1 MPKKSTA
8 AHKAQAA
15 RRSQA
20 AARSQ
25 NVALV
30 RAPSV
35 TGVETAP
42 ATPDTAITP
51 GASAVTPTAPKPSP
65 SVVSAPRTS
74 SSAPKSS
81 ARTATATRPA
91 PTNAKPGAKPAAT
104 SQSQGTYASRD
115 QERRVARAREMRRI
129 REANMVTAEHY
140 RYVLH
145 DLRLTGI
152 LAALMFAVIIVLHFV
167 LG

>member
-15 RRSQA
+15 RRSQT

-30 RAPSV
+30 RAPGADAAS
-35 TGVETAP
+35 A
-42 ATPDTAITP
+42 APDTAVAT
-51 GASAVTPTAPKPSP
+51 GASAPTSTTPKPSA
-65 SVVSAPRTS
+65 SIASAPRTS
-74 SSAPKSS
+74 PSASKS
-81 ARTATATRPA
+81 ATRTATATRA
-91 PTNAKPGAKPAAT
+91 ATASAKPAAKPAAT
-104 SQSQGTYASRD
+104 SQGAYASRE

-152 LAALMFAVIIVLHFV
+152 LAALMFTVIIVLHFV

>member
-25 NVALV
+25 HVALV
-30 RAPSV
+30 RTSGA
-35 TGVETAP
+35 TGVETAS
-42 ATPDTAITP
+42 AAPDT
-51 GASAVTPTAPKPSP
+51 SVT
-65 SVVSAPRTS
+65 
-74 SSAPKSS
+74 SAPKSS
-81 ARTATATRPA
+81 ASAVSTPRTAPSAPKSAGRTATVTRPA
-91 PTNAKPGAKPAAT
+91 TTNTNAKPGAKAAAP
-104 SQSQGTYASRD
+104 SQNTHASRE
-115 QERRVARAREMRRI
+115 QERRVARAKEMRRI

-152 LAALMFAVIIVLHFV
+152 LAALMFTVIIVLHFV
-167 LG
+167 LS

>member
-30 RAPSV
+30 RATGA
-35 TGVETAP
+35 TGVETAS
-42 ATPDTAITP
+42 AAPDT
-51 GASAVTPTAPKPSP
+51 SVT
-65 SVVSAPRTS
+65 
-74 SSAPKSS
+74 SAPKSS
-81 ARTATATRPA
+81 ASAASTPRMSPSAPKSAARTATATRPA
-91 PTNAKPGAKPAAT
+91 TTNAKPGAKAAT
-104 SQSQGTYASRD
+104 PPQSAHASRE
-115 QERRVARAREMRRI
+115 QERRVARAKEMRRI

-152 LAALMFAVIIVLHFV
+152 LAALMFTVIIVLHFV
-167 LG
+167 LS

>member
-8 AHKAQAA
+8 AKAQAA

-30 RAPSV
+30 RASGA
-35 TGVETAP
+35 TGVEVSPSTAD
-42 ATPDTAITP
+42 AL
-51 GASAVTPTAPKPSP
+51 VTSAPKPS
-65 SVVSAPRTS
+65 APVASTSRAS
-74 SSAPKSS
+74 SSAPKS
-81 ARTATATRPA
+81 AGRTATATRPA
-91 PTNAKPGAKPAAT
+91 TANAKPGAKPVAP
-104 SQSQGTYASRD
+104 SQGAYASRE

-152 LAALMFAVIIVLHFV
+152 LAALMFTVIIVLHFV
-167 LG
+167 LS

>member
-15 RRSQA
+15 HRSQT

-30 RAPSV
+30 RAPGADAAS
-35 TGVETAP
+35 
-42 ATPDTAITP
+42 ATPDTSVAT
-51 GASAVTPTAPKPSP
+51 GASATTSTTPKPSA
-65 SVVSAPRTS
+65 SITSAPRTS
-74 SSAPKSS
+74 SSASKS
-81 ARTATATRPA
+81 ATRTATATRPA
-91 PTNAKPGAKPAAT
+91 TASAKPAAKPAAT
-104 SQSQGTYASRD
+104 SQGAYASRE

-152 LAALMFAVIIVLHFV
+152 LAALMFTVIIVLHFV

>member
-30 RAPSV
+30 RATGA
-35 TGVETAP
+35 TGVETAS
-42 ATPDTAITP
+42 AAPDT
-51 GASAVTPTAPKPSP
+51 SVT
-65 SVVSAPRTS
+65 
-74 SSAPKSS
+74 SAPKSS
-81 ARTATATRPA
+81 ASAASTPRTSPSAPKSAARTATATRPA
-91 PTNAKPGAKPAAT
+91 TTATTNAKPGAKAAT
-104 SQSQGTYASRD
+104 PPQGTHAARE
-115 QERRVARAREMRRI
+115 QERRVARAKEMRRI

-152 LAALMFAVIIVLHFV
+152 LAALMFTVIIVLHFV
-167 LG
+167 LS

>member
-30 RAPSV
+30 RAPGA
-35 TGVETAP
+35 TGVETATTSAAP
-42 ATPDTAITP
+42 ATP
-51 GASAVTPTAPKPSP
+51 VTSAPKPSA
-65 SVVSAPRTS
+65 SAASTPRAS
-74 SSAPKSS
+74 SSAPKS
-81 ARTATATRPA
+81 AGRTATATRPA
-91 PTNAKPGAKPAAT
+91 TTNAKPGAKPAT
-104 SQSQGTYASRD
+104 PPQGAYASRE
-115 QERRVARAREMRRI
+115 QERRVARAKEMRRI

-152 LAALMFAVIIVLHFV
+152 LAAAMFTVIIVLHFV

>member
-30 RAPSV
+30 RTSGA
-35 TGVETAP
+35 TGVETASS
-42 ATPDTAITP
+42 TPDTP
-51 GASAVTPTAPKPSP
+51 VTSAPKPS
-65 SVVSAPRTS
+65 APAASTPRAS
-74 SSAPKSS
+74 SSAPKS
-81 ARTATATRPA
+81 AGRTATATRPA
-91 PTNAKPGAKPAAT
+91 TTNVKPGAKQAAP
-104 SQSQGTYASRD
+104 SQGAYASRE
-115 QERRVARAREMRRI
+115 QERRVARAKEMRRI

-152 LAALMFAVIIVLHFV
+152 LAAAMFTVIIVLHFV

>member
-1 MPKKSTA
+1 MPKKSSA

-15 RRSQA
+15 RRSQV
-20 AARSQ
+20 AARFQ

-30 RAPSV
+30 RASGA
-35 TGVETAP
+35 TGVEAAP
-42 ATPDTAITP
+42 AVPDTNVTSSATV
-51 GASAVTPTAPKPSP
+51 GASTAPKPSA
-65 SVVSAPRTS
+65 SAATSPRATTS
-74 SSAPKSS
+74 TSKGTG
-81 ARTATATRPA
+81 RTATATRPA
-91 PTNAKPGAKPAAT
+91 TTTAKPGVKPAAT
-104 SQSQGTYASRD
+104 SQGPYASRE
-115 QERRVARAREMRRI
+115 QERRVARAKEMRRI

-152 LAALMFAVIIVLHFV
+152 LAALMFTVIIVLHFV